1 MKTSLGARSVVYP
14 TPVFIVGT
22 YDSEGKPN
30 VMAVAWG
37 GICCSDPP
45 CVAIAV
51 RKATYTYGNL
61 AVRKAFTVSVP
72 SVDHV
77 EAADFFG
84 IASGRDVD
92 KLAAAGLTP
101 VRSDLVDAPY
111 VGEFPL
117 VLECKVVHVAELG
130 LHTQFV
136 GQILDVKVEQGCLNG
151 DGKPT
156 VELLRPF
163 SWAPIENQYYALGK
177 KLGRGFTVG
186 KSLDTKKA

>member
-1 MKTSLGARSVVYP
+1 MKTSLGARAVVYP
-14 TPVFIVGT
+14 APVFIVGT
-22 YDSEGKPN
+22 YDSAGRPN

-61 AVRKAFTVSVP
+61 IERKAFTVSVP
-72 SVDHV
+72 SLDYVA
-77 EAADFFG
+77 AADFFG

-92 KLAAAGLTP
+92 KFAAAGLTS

-111 VGEFPL
+111 VEEFPL
-117 VLECKVVHVAELG
+117 VLECKVVQVAELG

-136 GQILDVKVEQGCLNG
+136 GQIVDVKVEKDCLNA

-156 VELLRPF
+156 AELVRPL

-177 KLGRGFTVG
+177 KLGRGFSVG
-186 KSLDTKKA
+186 KSLETKDA